1 MATIPVVNS
10 IDRRKGIISGVIAVL
25 LLILYV
31 LLTSFEIA
39 DPPPQ
44 DVLVEVDTQLP
55 EELVLENLVVEGG
68 SGGGEASNDPVDQP
82 KPQTQEVLTGNN
94 ENTVTNTGQ
103 SSHTNSPNS
112 SETNTTTTQSNDP
125 FASGGNGTGTDGGD
139 GNTFGNDSGTGT
151 NGTSGS
157 GTGTGRVRLNDP
169 VIKDLKHSSDEYI
182 YLKLTI
188 DGQGNVIRA
197 YNIKAKTTTTDQK
210 LINRVIYEVKKQ
222 VKYNKNPGAAPT
234 NVYLP
239 AVYIKAQ

>member
-10 IDRRKGIISGVIAVL
+10 IDKRKGIISGVIAVL

-44 DVLVEVDTQLP
+44 DVVVLADIQFP
-55 EELVLENLVVEGG
+55 EELVLEDLVVEGG
-68 SGGGEASNDPVDQP
+68 SGGGEASDDPIDKP
-82 KPQTQEVLTGNN
+82 KPQTQEILTGNN

-103 SSHTNSPNS
+103 SSNTNSPNS
-112 SETNTTTTQSNDP
+112 SETNTTTNQSNDP
-125 FASGGNGTGTDGGD
+125 FTSGGNGNGTDGGD
-139 GNTFGNDSGTGT
+139 GNTFGNDSGTAT
-151 NGTSGS
+151 NGTNSSGS
-157 GTGTGRVRLNDP
+157 GTGRIRLNDP
-169 VIKDLKHSSDEYI
+169 IFVDLKHNYDEYI

-222 VKYNKNPGAAPT
+222 VKYNKASGAAPT

-239 AVYIKAQ
+239 AVHIESE

>member
-1 MATIPVVNS
+1 MATIPVVNR
-10 IDRRKGIISGVIAVL
+10 IDKRNGIISGVIAVL

-44 DVLVEVDTQLP
+44 DVVVLADIQFP
-55 EELVLENLVVEGG
+55 EELVLEDLVVEGG
-68 SGGGEASNDPVDQP
+68 SGGGEASDDPIDKP
-82 KPQTQEVLTGNN
+82 KPQTQEILTGNN

-103 SSHTNSPNS
+103 SNTTNSPNS
-112 SETNTTTTQSNDP
+112 TETNTTTTQSDNLFVD
-125 FASGGNGTGTDGGD
+125 GGNGNGTEGGD

-151 NGTSGS
+151 NGTNGSGS
-157 GTGTGRVRLNDP
+157 GIGREKLNDP
-169 VIKDLKHSSDEYI
+169 NFENLKHSYDEKI

-188 DGQGNVIRA
+188 DGQGNVTRA

-222 VKYNKNPGAAPT
+222 VKYTKDPGAAPT
-234 NVYLP
+234 IVYF
-239 AVYIKAQ
+239 AAHIKPE